1 MDITNITLDILTV
14 EPFHRICVWPMA
26 TVFYFLIEKQITRAY
41 CAVEDC
47 CSNCLLIRVC
57 QKMEDECELASKSN
71 RQVSPEFE
79 RLVQT
84 DTAKS

>member
-1 MDITNITLDILTV
+1 
-14 EPFHRICVWPMA
+14 MA
-26 TVFYFLIEKQITRAY
+26 KVFYILIEKQITRAY

-47 CSNCLLIRVC
+47 GSNCLLIRVGY
-57 QKMEDECELASKSN
+57 KMEDECEQGSKYN

-84 DTAKS
+84 DKDGIVKPTSTRMKRKRK